1 MAKIKE
7 IKSRIKSVNNTK
19 KVTRAMEM
27 VAAAKMRKAIE
38 VVLKTRT
45 YSNLSWEIV
54 LNLAKSVN
62 ANTTPHPLLTKRKN
76 VNKVGIILISS
87 NRGLCGGF
95 NTAIINKVIKSI
107 KKYQEAGDKKVDT
120 DFILLG
126 KKGSSIYRNFGYNI
140 EADFPKMDL
149 TPEFKEVVPVADM
162 AIKGFLSGK
171 YDKIMV
177 AYTDFINASN
187 QVPHVKQLL
196 PIDIDAMG
204 EYLGIAGQDTRIGV
218 DKKFIEEKEK
228 AHLEFRNFKY
238 KYVLEPSP
246 GEVLDAIIP
255 KLIQIQLYQA
265 LLESNASEHSARMTA
280 MHKATEAASDMAGEL
295 TLFYNKARQAAIT
308 AEIAEISAGADAL
321 NK

>member
-1 MAKIKE
+1 
-7 IKSRIKSVNNTK
+7 
-19 KVTRAMEM
+19 MEM

-38 VVLKTRT
+38 VVLRTRT

-54 LNLAKSVN
+54 LNLAKSIN
-62 ANTTPHPLLTKRKN
+62 ANTNPHPLLAKRKN
-76 VNKVGIILISS
+76 INKVGIILIAS

-95 NTAIINKVIKSI
+95 NTAIINKAVKSI
-107 KKYQEAGDKKVDT
+107 KKYQEAGDKKIDT
-120 DFILLG
+120 DFIILG
-126 KKGSSIYRNFGYNI
+126 KKGASIYRNYGYNI

-149 TPEFKEVVPVADM
+149 TPEFKEVIPVADM

-177 AYTDFINASN
+177 AYTDFINATS
-187 QVPHVKQLL
+187 QVPHVKQIL
-196 PIDIDAMG
+196 PIDIESMG

-218 DKKFIEEKEK
+218 DRKFIEDKEK
-228 AHLEFRNFKY
+228 SHLEYKNFKY

-246 GEVLDAIIP
+246 EEVLDGIIP

-280 MHKATEAASDMAGEL
+280 MHQATEAASEMVGEL